1 MNRKIKEVDAYQAYE
16 RIQHGA
22 ILIDIREKEEV
33 ETVSFDMKQQML
45 IPQSEIILRLREIP
59 RDREVII
66 GCNSGTRSYHIT
78 RFLTEQNFENVYN
91 LLGGITK
98 WIELNLPVRWNN
110 IERESNIE
118 DKVKVHVI

>member
-1 MNRKIKEVDAYQAYE
+1 MNRKINEVDAYQAYE

-33 ETVSFDMKQQML
+33 ETVSFDMEHQRL
-45 IPQSEIILRLREIP
+45 IPQSELILRLREIP
-59 RDREVII
+59 KDRDVII

-98 WIELNLPVRWNN
+98 WIELNLPVRWNSFKSEDN
-110 IERESNIE
+110 IEET
-118 DKVKVHVI
+118 VKVHVI